1 MTSTRRVMEKRVPF
15 FVDRIAGASGSLKWG
30 VYERTNFGKQGEVQ
44 KEGQKEGQEKAQLV
58 ASWSKRSE
66 AREAVRQL
74 NKEER
79 ESGERG

>member
-1 MTSTRRVMEKRVPF
+1 MTMARRVMEKRVPF
-15 FVDRIAGASGSLKWG
+15 FVDRIAGESGSLKWG
-30 VYERTNFGKQGEVQ
+30 VYERTDFGERQGE
-44 KEGQKEGQEKAQLV
+44 GQWKVQLV

-79 ESGERG
+79 ESSEAQ

>member
-1 MTSTRRVMEKRVPF
+1 MMNARRVMEKRVPF

-30 VYERTNFGKQGEVQ
+30 VYERMDLGRQGEEQ
-44 KEGQKEGQEKAQLV
+44 GEGQGKTQLV
-58 ASWSKRSE
+58 ASWNKRSE

-79 ESGERG
+79 ESGESAESG

>member
-1 MTSTRRVMEKRVPF
+1 MEKRVPF
-15 FVDRIAGASGSLKWG
+15 FVDKIAGALGSLKWG
-30 VYERTNFGKQGEVQ
+30 VYERMDFGGQGEG
-44 KEGQKEGQEKAQLV
+44 KGKTQLV

-79 ESGERG
+79 DSG